1 MNSKNFTHTLKEIID
16 YEPSKIIKRGNYI
29 LLLILLLL
37 FLLAYFVKLPITIN
51 TDAILTSNPPPEK
64 IFSNTTSKIDTIF
77 VIDNSYIQEN
87 TPILLLENTANYS
100 DVIFLKSRI
109 NKFNIT
115 ADTLN
120 FPIESMPFLIL
131 GEVQQ
136 YYSSFERLYLEY
148 LHASN
153 FNTTRITKESNI
165 NNARILTER
174 LKSLNLTLRLEHKKQ
189 SILIHDKKRAKLLL
203 DKGVISKQ
211 DYEKNSIKE
220 FQGQQN
226 IQTINTEISELNNEI
241 ENSDKDIKINSASI
255 ESSSQSIY
263 KSMIHAFN
271 RLKVEINNWE
281 KNYVVKS
288 TSSGIFTFNKYFNLQ
303 EIIDTNTLIGSTIF
317 KDEIKPIVHLYAPI
331 ENSGK
336 LKIGQQVNI
345 KFDNYNYIEYGIVYA
360 TITHISSMTNQEQ
373 NYLIKAKLTNGLTT
387 SYNKELPF
395 KNDITGKATIIVDNT
410 SILERIFFQFKDILY
425 NH

>member
-1 MNSKNFTHTLKEIID
+1 MESKNYTHTLKEIID

-37 FLLAYFVKLPITIN
+37 FLLAYFVKLPITID

-64 IFSNTTSKIDTIF
+64 IFSNRTSKIDTIF
-77 VIDNSYIQEN
+77 VTDNSYIQEN
-87 TPILLLENTANYS
+87 TRILLLENTANYS

-109 NKFNIT
+109 KKFNIT
-115 ADTLN
+115 ADTLS
-120 FPIESMPFLIL
+120 FHIENMPFLML

-148 LHASN
+148 VHASN
-153 FNTTRITKESNI
+153 FNTTRIAKESNI
-165 NNARILTER
+165 SNARILSER
-174 LKSLNLTLRLEHKKQ
+174 LKTLNLSLRLERKKQ
-189 SILIHDKKRAKLLL
+189 AILLRDKNRAKSLL
-203 DKGVISKQ
+203 DKGVISIQ
-211 DYEKNSIKE
+211 DYEKNSLKE

-226 IQTINTEISELNNEI
+226 IQSIKTEISELNNEI
-241 ENSDKDIKINSASI
+241 ENSDKDIKINTASI
-255 ESSSQSIY
+255 ERSSQSIN

-271 RLKVEINNWE
+271 RLKVELNNWE

-288 TSSGIFTFNKYFNLQ
+288 TTSGIFTFNKYFNVQ
-303 EIIDTNTLIGSTIF
+303 EIIDSKTLIGTTIV
-317 KDEIKPIVHLYAPI
+317 KDEMKPIVHLYAPI

-360 TITHISSMTNQEQ
+360 TITHISSMTNHEQ

-425 NH
+425 NR